1 MTTLHLELK
10 QMLSFLRAMRGFDA
24 QKYLDAKTLLINTHF
39 ERSHLSAAVVG
50 VSGGIDSAVV
60 LGMLAHAAKQPDSPL
75 KHILCALLPYL
86 KCNGTTN
93 QDVATARGQ
102 EVVKAFGGQEVI
114 VDLTSSHATMQ
125 QVIDTACG
133 VKSDAWAS
141 GQLVSYLRTPAFYYM
156 TALLA
161 HDNKPAVFV
170 GTTNRDEGGY
180 IGYFGKA
187 ADAMVDIQLISD
199 IHKSEVY
206 ALAKLLAVP
215 QSVIEA
221 TPTGDIYDGRS
232 DFDLIGVPYDFLELY
247 SLYLCLRDEE
257 QMKKFTDQLGADA
270 RVQFN
275 EMSAQVQKLN
285 RQNAHK
291 YYGGGT
297 SAHFDIYERA
307 VPGGWRLETT
317 EFEPATRKAAPK
329 FVNLVTL
336 DSPSTAGFAKNSKP
350 GSPEV
355 VRESIGNFGDS
366 AFLLRN
372 VLSSAEC
379 EVMLAELLSQ
389 AWVPVGINGM
399 QKDFDATKDKV
410 GSWRAT
416 NVNDV
421 LSEVIW
427 QRIQPHFPNLRI
439 MDDLTQTDFEDE
451 RIWRATGVAPVM
463 RFIRYTEHGLLVP
476 HYDSTYVQNE
486 NKRTLMSAVLYLTNN
501 AASDGG
507 TTRLIKDPQAN
518 MPVSKR
524 DLKDWDRLAKPD
536 EILHSIAPQQGSL
549 LIFDHRILHDSE
561 SIVGNTQKV
570 IMRTDIAFRRGG
582 LQVKNKASVAKPLG
596 MPEAKG

>member
-1 MTTLHLELK
+1 MTTLHPELK
-10 QMLSFLRAMRGFDA
+10 QMLLLLRAMRGFDA

-39 ERSHLSAAVVG
+39 TRSSLSAAVVG

-60 LGMLAHAAKQPDSPL
+60 LGMLAHAAKQPGSPL

-93 QDVATARGQ
+93 QDVATTRGQ
-102 EVVKAFGGQEVI
+102 DVVKVFGGQEVV
-114 VDLTSSHATMQ
+114 VDLTSSHSTMQ
-125 QVIDTACG
+125 QVIDKACG
-133 VKSDAWAS
+133 VTSDAWAS

-221 TPTGDIYDGRS
+221 TPTGDIYDGRT

-297 SAHFDIYERA
+297 SAHFDVYERP

-317 EFEPATRKAAPK
+317 EFEPGIRKPAPR
-329 FVNLVTL
+329 FVNVVKLET
-336 DSPSTAGFAKNSKP
+336 PSNNAFAQNNKP
-350 GSPEV
+350 GSPDIR
-355 VRESIGNFGDS
+355 RENIGNFGDS
-366 AFLLRN
+366 AFLLHN
-372 VLSSAEC
+372 VLSASEC
-379 EVMLAELLSQ
+379 EAMLAELLSQ
-389 AWVPVGINGM
+389 NWVPASINGM
-399 QKDFDATKDKV
+399 QKDFDPAKDPI

-421 LSEVIW
+421 LAEVIW
-427 QRIQPHFPNLRI
+427 QRIQPHFPHLRI

-451 RIWRATGVAPVM
+451 RVWRATGVAPVM

-476 HYDSTYVQNE
+476 HYDSTHVQNE

-501 AASDGG
+501 ASASGG
-507 TTRLIKDPQAN
+507 ATRFIKDPQATV
-518 MPVSKR
+518 PVPKR
-524 DLKDWDRLAKPD
+524 DLKDWERLAKPD
-536 EILHSIAPQQGSL
+536 EILHSIAPQQGSI

-561 SIVGNTQKV
+561 SIVGDVQKV
-570 IMRTDIAFRRGG
+570 IMRTDITFRRGG
-582 LQVKNKASVAKPLG
+582 LQVRNKASVAKPLG
-596 MPEAKG
+596 MPEVKG